1 MIPNPVP
8 TRSSLSTASWR
19 SQLVFWGGAVLVGA
33 MASLLALASQYADRI
48 FHALIATHAWIT
60 FILTP
65 LGLMLIVAL
74 TALLS
79 PQAGGS
85 GIPQVLITLNRPND
99 DHSRGLLGRSVI
111 LVKPLLTTAG
121 LLCGASIGREG
132 PTVQMGA
139 AIMYQLGKLARVPS
153 QYLDHSLIL
162 CGGAAGI
169 AAAFNAPLAGILFA
183 IEELSRSLHE
193 RTSGI
198 LLVGVV
204 LSGVTALAILGDYS
218 YFGITKATLSV
229 IQDWPAIGVFGVIGG
244 VLGGLFSRLLILTSR
259 RLPAYAKLHPMWFA
273 GICGLLL
280 ALIGLASDDKT
291 YGSGYEH
298 ARALVLGTEQAGL
311 SFALLKLLATLI
323 SYVSG
328 IPGGIFAPSLTIG
341 AGLGSAL
348 SLFMP
353 SIPGPALVLLG
364 MVAYFSGVVQAPVT
378 AAVIVLEMTGNN
390 QQMLL
395 PLMATSF
402 VAYAIS
408 QQICRQPI
416 YRALAKQFVRARD
429 TARRTT
435 PGDIAPSEGTA
446 DTASLQD

>member
-1 MIPNPVP
+1 
-8 TRSSLSTASWR
+8 
-19 SQLVFWGGAVLVGA
+19 LVFWGGAVLVGA
-33 MASLLALASQYADRI
+33 VASLLALASQYTDHI
-48 FHALIATHAWIT
+48 FHMLVATHSWIT

-74 TALLS
+74 TLMLA
-79 PQAGGS
+79 PEARGS
-85 GIPQVLITLNRPND
+85 GIPQVLIVLNTPND
-99 DHSRGLLGRSVI
+99 DHSKGLLSRLVI
-111 LVKPLLTTAG
+111 LAKPLLTAAG

-139 AIMYQLGKLARVPS
+139 AIMYQLGKLARVPG
-153 QYLDHSLIL
+153 QYLDHSLVL

-229 IQDWPAIGVFGVIGG
+229 IQDWPAIGVFGIIGG
-244 VLGGLFSRLLILTSR
+244 MLGGLFSRLLILASR
-259 RLPAYAKLHPMWFA
+259 RLPSYAKIHPVWFA

-280 ALIGLASDDKT
+280 ALIGLASGDKT

-298 ARALVLGTEQAGL
+298 ARALVLGTEHTGL
-311 SFALLKLLATLI
+311 TFPFLKLLATLV
-323 SYVSG
+323 SYISG

-353 SIPGPALVLLG
+353 WIPSPALVLLG

-402 VAYAIS
+402 VAYAVS
-408 QQICRQPI
+408 QQVCRQPI

-429 TARRTT
+429 TSTT
-435 PGDIAPSEGTA
+435 KATQGSIDPTERAA
-446 DTASLQD
+446 DAAASLQD

>member
-1 MIPNPVP
+1 MTPEPIP
-8 TRSSLSTASWR
+8 TRASLSTASWR
-19 SQLVFWGGAVLVGA
+19 SQLVFWGGAVGVGA
-33 MASLLALASQYADRI
+33 MASCLALASQYADGL
-48 FHALIATHAWIT
+48 FHALIAAHAWIT
-60 FILTP
+60 FVLTP

-74 TALLS
+74 TARLS

-99 DHSRGLLGRSVI
+99 DHGQGLLGRSVI
-111 LVKPLLTTAG
+111 LVKPLLTAAG

-139 AIMYQLGKLARVPS
+139 AIMYQLGKLARVPG

-193 RTSGI
+193 RTSG
-198 LLVGVV
+198 LLLMGVV

-218 YFGITKATLSV
+218 YFGITQATLSML
-229 IQDWPAIGVFGVIGG
+229 QDWPAIAFFGVIGG
-244 VLGGLFSRLLILTSR
+244 VLGGLFSRLLILCAR
-259 RLPAYAKLHPMWFA
+259 RLPTHVKGHPILFA
-273 GICGLLL
+273 GLCGLLL
-280 ALIGLASDDKT
+280 AFIGLASGDKT

-311 SFALLKLLATLI
+311 AFALLKLLATLI

-328 IPGGIFAPSLTIG
+328 VPGGIFAPSLTIG

-348 SLFMP
+348 SPFMP
-353 SIPGPALVLLG
+353 SVPAPALVLLG
-364 MVAYFSGVVQAPVT
+364 MVAYFAGVVQAPVT

-402 VAYAIS
+402 VAYTAS
-408 QQICRQPI
+408 QRVCRQPI
-416 YRALAKQFVRARD
+416 YRALAKQFVRTHRPDA
-429 TARRTT
+429 T
-435 PGDIAPSEGTA
+435 
-446 DTASLQD
+446 TASHPAA